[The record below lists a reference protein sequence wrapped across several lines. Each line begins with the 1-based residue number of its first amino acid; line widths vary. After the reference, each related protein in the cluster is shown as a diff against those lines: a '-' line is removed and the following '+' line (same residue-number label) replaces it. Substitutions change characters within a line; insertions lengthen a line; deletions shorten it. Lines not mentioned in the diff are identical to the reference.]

1 MAKKKANK
9 KKKNASDIKRILLL
23 VFGSAAVVSL
33 LFIAG
38 YLFDYLA
45 GSFTSASSPDRFSIL
60 EMGEDIGEPGDNA
73 SKKDNTF
80 LNKNKYSFFDTL
92 SEKEEEKAQIDINR
106 EEALRSHRGPKPVTK
121 TEEQVQ
127 KPAKSSSLYAI
138 QLGSFKSFDAAN
150 TLCDKYISK
159 GYKAYIVSAEMPG
172 KGTMY
177 RVRIGRFIGIN
188 EAQEFSSE
196 FEKKEKVSAFI
207 TSK

>member
-9 KKKNASDIKRILLL
+9 KKKNATDIKRILLL

-80 LNKNKYSFFDTL
+80 
-92 SEKEEEKAQIDINR
+92 
-106 EEALRSHRGPKPVTK
+106 
-121 TEEQVQ
+121 
-127 KPAKSSSLYAI
+127 
-138 QLGSFKSFDAAN
+138 FK
-150 TLCDKYISK
+150 
-159 GYKAYIVSAEMPG
+159 
-172 KGTMY
+172 
-177 RVRIGRFIGIN
+177 
-188 EAQEFSSE
+188 
-196 FEKKEKVSAFI
+196 KK
-207 TSK
+207 